1 MNDTQIL
8 PPTIADVQRIAALDD
23 PVVRNLQITQC
34 YHDLSRAMAR
44 LTGPGANWCTV
55 ATWASNQAG
64 RSIRKEDLRA
74 TFERLLR
81 RSDDATRDAQAM
93 AAQGAEIS
101 GDETRSLAGAVDAL
115 RDALSPVA
123 AFDRTADAVAR
134 GNRKVFEEI
143 ALQFARFLALFAD
156 GKTQDEALTDFYD
169 VLQPGEPPD
178 GQRYL
183 RQAFEHYTGALAAG
197 DDKERAELLLLA
209 NLEIGFHEQTRLQP
223 EILEAMDAP
232 IYDPALLRSR
242 LLDELFPD
250 RPSRLRLTVAELF
263 GRADTLIAARDRL
276 ADEAQRISRLAVTE
290 LMMTLELPVNRVLR
304 LGKPLPDAFPP
315 ELQDIDNDALRA
327 LLAQVAPVDAGAVE
341 DWSRLPER
349 MRFIS
354 DLFRTYHLDAALFD
368 PPFTTEQ
375 LAMISEGRRP
385 DDL

>member
-8 PPTIADVQRIAALDD
+8 PPTVADVQRIAALDD

-178 GQRYL
+178 GQHYL